1 MSRRLK
7 RYFNSRAHVERD
19 SFSRWYSPHPVT
31 FQLTRSRGARLVIET
46 RPQPKPYFNSRA
58 HVERDQQKPER
69 KIKMKN
75 FNSRAHVE
83 RDLWFSVMP
92 GSAGKFQ
99 LTRSRGARLTA
110 AEHWREDCVFQLTR
124 SRGARHGSDRIAIS
138 VASFQLT
145 RSRGAR
151 LPHGSDLRMEYD
163 TISTHALTWSATF
176 NPAGRWSMLC
186 ISTHALTWSATR
198 CL

>member
-1 MSRRLK
+1 
-7 RYFNSRAHVERD
+7 
-19 SFSRWYSPHPVT
+19 
-31 FQLTRSRGARLVIET
+31 
-46 RPQPKPYFNSRA
+46 
-58 HVERDQQKPER
+58 
-69 KIKMKN
+69 MKN

-186 ISTHALTWSATR
+186 ISTHALTWSATYAVLLDR
-198 CL
+198 WIMEFQLTRSRGARQRSSRSWGPPLHFNSRAHVERDYHLLLSTIIH